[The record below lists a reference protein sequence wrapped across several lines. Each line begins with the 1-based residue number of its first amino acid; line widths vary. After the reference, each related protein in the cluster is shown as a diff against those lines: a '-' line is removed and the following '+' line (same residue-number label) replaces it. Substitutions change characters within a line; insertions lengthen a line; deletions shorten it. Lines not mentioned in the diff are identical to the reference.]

1 MLFRG
6 KERPRYFVCGHRRPR
21 HVTFIFCL
29 LQSNKA
35 LDYWIKSMYIGLYKT
50 PNKALFCLV
59 LSCLKRYCD
68 INSLRKHSFLLALR
82 RWKRFARRKRPQR
95 RRARRNGCF
104 RRLRHQWDCD
114 YQYSLVFLSPSI
126 HEGDNALDKS

>member
-1 MLFRG
+1 
-6 KERPRYFVCGHRRPR
+6 
-21 HVTFIFCL
+21 
-29 LQSNKA
+29 
-35 LDYWIKSMYIGLYKT
+35 MYIGLYKT

-104 RRLRHQWDCD
+104 RRLRHQWDRD
-114 YQYSLVFLSPSI
+114 YQYSLVFLVLRFTRVTTRLTKVESMENFKKAFAKIAFVRPHPLLEFVWHKGRIYELSWATV
-126 HEGDNALDKS
+126 D